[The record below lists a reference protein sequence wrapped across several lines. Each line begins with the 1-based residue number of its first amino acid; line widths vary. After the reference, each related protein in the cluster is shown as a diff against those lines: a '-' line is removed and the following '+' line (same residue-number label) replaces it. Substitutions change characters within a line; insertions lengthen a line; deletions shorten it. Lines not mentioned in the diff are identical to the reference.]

1 MGRKKIQISRITD
14 ERNRQVTFNKRKFG
28 VMKKAYELSVLCDC
42 EIALIIFSSSN
53 KLYQYASTDMDKV
66 LLKYTEYNEPH
77 ESLTNK
83 NIIEKENK
91 NGVMSP
97 DSPEPEADYTL
108 TPRTEAKYNK
118 IDEEFQLMMHR
129 TQMAGGA
136 TSARNMTNANYTLPV
151 SVPVAG
157 AYGDNMLQTSPQM
170 SHTNIS
176 PRPSSSETDSVYPS
190 GSMLE
195 MSNGYPHSHS
205 PLVGSPSPGP
215 SPGIAHQLSH
225 KQQSPGSQNG
235 RASNLRVVIPT
246 PSLAQNMSTADELAY
261 GDRHNQTSLNTPV
274 MTLQTPIPALQ
285 GYPFVPQ
292 DFSMSTSDVMSLP
305 TWSTHQG
312 LVHQTGEYFR
322 ISHLSVSNSTPPPAT
337 SPVNIK
343 VKSEPQSPPRDL
355 SGGHHQQNSNGSSHT
370 NTNAANGNGGGGNN
384 HNNLSSNNLNN
395 SLSISTHGLGVGGG
409 VIAGSSPG
417 GAGGGGGG
425 GGGGGASNSSSTSN
439 GSANDQATNLS
450 VLNHTQQHLVMAG
463 SRPSSTG
470 HLTPTPGLDKYEGY
484 PYRSQLGQ
492 NSRLWNFGSV
502 TPSNVPSPDMRLN
515 DIQKAVNQQQ
525 QQQQQQQQHQQ
536 QQQQQQQQQMND
548 YDSPNQAHK
557 RPRISGGWTT

>member
-97 DSPEPEADYTL
+97 DSPEQEADFTL

-118 IDEEFQLMMHR
+118 IDEDFQLMIQR
-129 TQMAGGA
+129 TQMGGA
-136 TSARNMTNANYTLPV
+136 SASGRNLGNTNYTLPV
-151 SVPVAG
+151 SVPVPG
-157 AYGDNMLQTSPQM
+157 AYGDAMLQASPQM

-205 PLVGSPSPGP
+205 PLGGSPSPGP
-215 SPGIAHQLSH
+215 SPGLAHHLSH
-225 KQQSPGSQNG
+225 KQQSPGGQNG
-235 RASNLRVVIPT
+235 RASNLRLVLPT
-246 PSLAQNMSTADELAY
+246 PLAQNMSAADEISY
-261 GDRHNQTSLNTPV
+261 GDQRHNQASLNTPV
-274 MTLQTPIPALQ
+274 VTLQTPIPNMS
-285 GYPFVPQ
+285 GYTFGPQ
-292 DFSMSTSDVMSLP
+292 DFSMSSSDVMSLQP
-305 TWSTHQG
+305 WTTHQG
-312 LVHQTGEYFR
+312 LVQHTGLP
-322 ISHLSVSNSTPPPAT
+322 HLAVPNSTPPPAT
-337 SPVNIK
+337 SPVSIK

-355 SGGHHQQNSNGSSHT
+355 SGCHHQQNSNGS
-370 NTNAANGNGGGGNN
+370 
-384 HNNLSSNNLNN
+384 
-395 SLSISTHGLGVGGG
+395 
-409 VIAGSSPG
+409 AGSSG
-417 GAGGGGGG
+417 SGGGGGG
-425 GGGGGASNSSSTSN
+425 SSSNSVSTAN
-439 GSANDQATNLS
+439 ALALANMNATAVIAGGSGGVNSASEQAANLS
-450 VLNHTQQHLVMAG
+450 VLSHPQQHLVMGG

-470 HLTPTPGLDKYEGY
+470 HLTPTQG
-484 PYRSQLGQ
+484 
-492 NSRLWNFGSV
+492 GSV
-502 TPSNVPSPDMRLN
+502 TPTNVPSPDLRLTAN
-515 DIQKAVNQQQ
+515 QQAQQQHQQAQQQ
-525 QQQQQQQQHQQ
+525 QQQQQL
-536 QQQQQQQQQMND
+536 ND
-548 YDSPNQAHK
+548 YDGPNQAHK
-557 RPRISGGWTT
+557 RPRISGGWPQ

>member
-53 KLYQYASTDMDKV
+53 KLYQYASTDMDRV

-97 DSPEPEADYTL
+97 DSPEAETDYTL

-118 IDEEFQLMMHR
+118 IDEEFQNMMQR
-129 TQMAGGA
+129 NQMAIGGGA
-136 TSARNMTNANYTLPV
+136 GAPRQLPNSSYTLPV
-151 SVPVAG
+151 SVPVPG
-157 AYGDNMLQTSPQM
+157 SYGDNLLQASPQM

-215 SPGIAHQLSH
+215 SPGIAHHLSI

-235 RASNLRVVIPT
+235 RASNLRVVIPPT
-246 PSLAQNMSTADELAY
+246 IAPLPPNMSAPDDVGY
-261 GDRHNQTSLNTPV
+261 GDQRQSQTSLNTPV
-274 MTLQTPIPALQ
+274 VTLQTPIPALTSYSF
-285 GYPFVPQ
+285 GAQ
-292 DFSMSTSDVMSLP
+292 DFSSSGVMGSADIMSLN
-305 TWSTHQG
+305 TWQHS
-312 LVHQTGEYFR
+312 LVSHSSL
-322 ISHLSVSNSTPPPAT
+322 SHLAVSNSTPPPAT
-337 SPVNIK
+337 SPVSIK
-343 VKSEPQSPPRDL
+343 VKAEPQSPPRDL
-355 SGGHHQQNSNGSSHT
+355 SASGHQQNSNGSTGS
-370 NTNAANGNGGGGNN
+370 GGSSSTT
-384 HNNLSSNNLNN
+384 SSNASGN
-395 SLSISTHGLGVGGG
+395 
-409 VIAGSSPG
+409 
-417 GAGGGGGG
+417 GGGGGG
-425 GGGGGASNSSSTSN
+425 GLTAASTANVITHLNNVSVLAGGGPSGGGGGSGSGGGGGGSN
-439 GSANDQATNLS
+439 GSVEQATNLS
-450 VLNHTQQHLVMAG
+450 VLSHSQQQHLGMPS

-470 HLTPTPGLDKYEGY
+470 HITPTTGHDKYDGY
-484 PYRSQLGQ
+484 PYRALMGH
-492 NSRLWNFGSV
+492 NPRWNFAGA
-502 TPSNVPSPDMRLN
+502 PSSDQDVRMAAA
-515 DIQKAVNQQQ
+515 AV
-525 QQQQQQQQHQQ
+525 QQQQHQQ
-536 QQQQQQQQQMND
+536 QQQQQQQLGD
-548 YDSPNQAHK
+548 YDAPNHK
-557 RPRISGGWTT
+557 RPRISGGWGT